1 MSIADLTKEAEH
13 KMRKTVEATQNDFN
27 TIRTGRATPSLL
39 DGITVDYYGTQT
51 PLNQLASISLPD
63 ARQVLIT
70 PYDRSIVGAIDKAI
84 KNSDLNLNPI
94 NEGIA
99 IRLSIPPLTEDR
111 RKEFVKILHKKS
123 EEGKVSV
130 RNVRRDANDA
140 FKALV
145 KKAEASEDESK
156 RAQDGLQKLT
166 DKYIAE
172 IEQIAKAKAAELL
185 EV

>member
-13 KMRKTVEATQNDFN
+13 KMRKTVEATQHDFN

-51 PLNQLASISLPD
+51 PLNQLASISVPD
-63 ARQVLIT
+63 SRQVLIT

-99 IRLSIPPLTEDR
+99 VRLSIPPLTEDR
-111 RKEFVKILHKKS
+111 RREFVKILHKKA

-130 RNVRRDANDA
+130 RNVRRDTNDA
-140 FKALV
+140 FKGLV
-145 KKAEASEDESK
+145 KKSEASEDESK
-156 RAQDGLQKLT
+156 RAQDALQKLT

-172 IEQIAKAKAAELL
+172 IEHIAKAKEAELL